1 MTVLKEYHPRVYAV
15 QIGTDLD
22 AACAAVN
29 ENRRA
34 GDTHVWHNSN
44 RIIISRKDGSFT
56 AGAVGDW
63 IVIRLFDGAVF
74 SLSDEA
80 FRADYKPMPSAA

>member
-1 MTVLKEYHPRVYAV
+1 MTILKEFHPKVRAI

-22 AACAAVN
+22 AACRAVN

-44 RIIISRKDGSFT
+44 CIFISRKDGSFT

-63 IVIRLFDGAVF
+63 IAIRLFDGAMF
-74 SLSDEA
+74 ALSDEA
-80 FRADYKPMPSAA
+80 FAADYRPMAIAS